1 MTSPVKPSEAEKAL
15 THPDMAEAAP
25 EPGAAAAVGAL
36 SDEHLARK
44 AGACARPLGGMW
56 GGGGTPPRV
65 PPSLFG
71 KPCRGGGRFLVW
83 QARTLLVTAAAAAMI
98 SAMMSTSTV
107 VTDSR
112 RSGGCAFWWVAR
124 RRPVAA
130 YCTTTSSTCQV
141 RKVPSYG
148 RCEFE

>member
-56 GGGGTPPRV
+56 VAAEPLLGYHLPYLASRAVEAGA
-65 PPSLFG
+65 SLFG
-71 KPCRGGGRFLVW
+71 KRAPCW
-83 QARTLLVTAAAAAMI
+83 
-98 SAMMSTSTV
+98 
-107 VTDSR
+107 
-112 RSGGCAFWWVAR
+112 
-124 RRPVAA
+124 
-130 YCTTTSSTCQV
+130 
-141 RKVPSYG
+141 
-148 RCEFE
+148 